1 MKPPTLPPSPLK
13 TGGFAT
19 SILDPVLDSSAAAH
33 SPVAA
38 APTPS
43 TIRA

>member
-1 MKPPTLPPSPLK
+1 MKPPTLPAFPFK
-13 TGGFAT
+13 TGSFAT
-19 SILDPVLDSSAAAH
+19 SILDPVLDPSAAAP
-33 SPVAA
+33 SPIAA